1 MRRLQSEA
9 CFDII
14 EVYAD
19 EELDAAEF
27 LSGTLTLPCRESYDC
42 LSVKTHLM
50 VSSALS
56 RRFDFLIKIDSD
68 FSMPGRTPR
77 KAEQENANWSAE
89 AAQSL
94 LQDEGLHKLAYGG
107 LVRTRSTRLA
117 LEAWMRKKDL
127 KGNFRLVFPYAD
139 TTPDYY
145 LGGLYLLRRDFCE
158 FVAAHGAQT
167 AKEHQKHL
175 GGTEDI
181 MIGRLYKLW
190 TETATTA
197 KPLR

>member
-1 MRRLQSEA
+1 MRRLRSEA

-19 EELDAAEF
+19 EKLGAAEF
-27 LSGTLTLPCRESYDC
+27 LGGTLMLPCRESYDH

-68 FSMPGRTPR
+68 FTMPGRTPR
-77 KAEQENANWSAE
+77 KAEQENAKWSAE
-89 AAQSL
+89 AAESL

-107 LVRTRSTRLA
+107 LLRTRTTRLA
-117 LEAWMRKKDL
+117 LEAWMRKKGL
-127 KGNFRLVFPYAD
+127 KGDFRLVFPNSE

-145 LGGLYLLRRDFCE
+145 LGGFYFLRRDFCE
-158 FVAAHGAQT
+158 FVAANGAQT

-190 TETATTA
+190 TLNAASAE
-197 KPLR
+197 LLW